1 MTVEQFALLGLLAKE
16 GLKFQPREAVEL
28 DHETFVQSLRDFTWD
43 VENPP
48 YEIAPNLVTRYDGM
62 DYKFDIYRFQ
72 GYRVNIYYSLS
83 ESPPMFVVWGEGGVL
98 IFLRGWAP

>member
-1 MTVEQFALLGLLAKE
+1 MTMEQFALLGLLAKE
-16 GLKFQPREAVEL
+16 GMKFQLREAVEL

-48 YEIAPNLVTRYDGM
+48 YEIAPKLITRYDGM
-62 DYKFDIYRFQ
+62 DYTFDVYRFQ
-72 GYRVNIYYSLS
+72 GYRVNIYYSMND
-83 ESPPMFVVWGEGGVL
+83 SPTMFVVWGEGGAL